1 MKHAKKL
8 IGLLLTLA
16 LVLSISVTAFAA
28 GGGNTITVTNAQ
40 GGETYTIYKMLNL
53 EVNEDKTAYA
63 YTVNE
68 KWTNFFTDSGE
79 GTAYVT
85 IDDLGYVTWNDDKKG
100 TDDMI
105 AFGKAAAAYAEDT
118 TNSVSE
124 VSSQTP
130 VADGDITFDNLA
142 PGYYLI
148 TSTNGTK
155 VIVDT
160 TPTNPNPSIAEKN
173 TNPTIDKTVEEDSGN
188 KYGDV
193 NDAQIGQTVNF
204 KTVVYAKSGAK
215 NYVVHDAM
223 SDGLDFDDQSV
234 VVAVGGNNL
243 TAKSE
248 SGDASTPYSDVN
260 QNGYQYE
267 VVTTGLDNDCDFH
280 IVFVQA
286 YLDTITVDTDIT
298 ITYSATLN
306 NQAVIAGD
314 GNTNKTKLDWGDKN
328 KTEWDTTT
336 TYTWESDVLKY
347 GNGDETNVLEG
358 AQFVL
363 LNPDKDKVAKFDANG
378 KITEWVNLPE
388 VGTDGKI
395 ALTSWDSESIQT
407 TDKDGKIS
415 IQGLNSNVTYYLREV
430 KAPEGYNLLGEDQE
444 VQITASENAG
454 NHTMTQ
460 TALTTKVNNQSG
472 NELPSTGGIGTTI
485 FYVVGSILLVGAA
498 VLLIVKKRMSIE
510 NKRIL

>member
-68 KWTNFFTDSGE
+68 KWTNFFTGSGE

-173 TNPTIDKTVEEDSGN
+173 TNPTIDKTGEEDSGN

-267 VVTTGLDNDCDFH
+267 DNDCDFH

-314 GNTNKTKLDWGDKN
+314 GNTNKTRLDWGDKN

-358 AQFVL
+358 AKFVL
-363 LNPDKDKVAKFDANG
+363 LNPDKDKVGKFEANG
-378 KITEWVNLPE
+378 MISAWVMLPE
-388 VGTDGKI
+388 VGG
-395 ALTSWDSESIQT
+395 
-407 TDKDGKIS
+407 
-415 IQGLNSNVTYYLREV
+415 
-430 KAPEGYNLLGEDQE
+430 
-444 VQITASENAG
+444 
-454 NHTMTQ
+454 
-460 TALTTKVNNQSG
+460 
-472 NELPSTGGIGTTI
+472 
-485 FYVVGSILLVGAA
+485 VG
-498 VLLIVKKRMSIE
+498 
-510 NKRIL
+510 